1 MRAIQGFEAQ
11 LVERQL
17 QWLSYLPT
25 KVALIFHLFH
35 ILCICVFVQLCIC
48 VFVYCILY
56 VERQLQWL
64 SYFPTKVAL
73 TANCTLLLLEV
84 TYFTFWWNIS

>member
-17 QWLSYLPT
+17 HMLSYLPT

-48 VFVYCILY
+48 VFVFVYLCI
-56 VERQLQWL
+56 
-64 SYFPTKVAL
+64 
-73 TANCTLLLLEV
+73 
-84 TYFTFWWNIS
+84 

>member
-25 KVALIFHLFH
+25 KVALNFYLFH
-35 ILCICVFVQLCIC
+35 ILCICVFVIEYLCICIC
-48 VFVYCILY
+48 VFVY
-56 VERQLQWL
+56 L
-64 SYFPTKVAL
+64 SICVFVY
-73 TANCTLLLLEV
+73 
-84 TYFTFWWNIS
+84 

>member
-11 LVERQL
+11 LVEQ
-17 QWLSYLPT
+17 
-25 KVALIFHLFH
+25 
-35 ILCICVFVQLCIC
+35 
-48 VFVYCILY
+48 
-56 VERQLQWL
+56 QLQWL

-84 TYFTFWWNIS
+84 RYFTFSVGGIFLKI